1 MSTNL
6 AFSFWAINNA
16 NSNKPSIFE
25 LILMEQLDSAF
36 YPAYEFLIQVSF
48 STSSRKRAYTTNVN
62 DDRSQVLQRRLSI
75 FRHVIKYRFESFG
88 IIMLLLQRYFLR
100 TYGSSMTEYL
110 YGLKRVPI
118 SNKVKRPDVNVALF
132 CIVAVPY
139 IARKLDEYFI
149 DEEVFLR
156 SYEDSQDRDKKNRIL
171 RLKIYR
177 LVRTFSLSACTIFKL
192 LYSINKTEFFTPLL
206 AYAGTKL
213 RRISFADIRERQRLA
228 SATSLQSGGSWTSWI
243 FQRLITGLQTS
254 LMFSAVMFKF
264 LEWYYAPSNASR
276 RERML
281 RSQGQFVP
289 PPPTM
294 PVSGLTPLRQDI
306 RMGACSLCRRPRRN
320 PAATPSG
327 IVYCYACIVPYVRQN
342 GRDPISGIPC
352 SESEIRRLI

>member
-1 MSTNL
+1 
-6 AFSFWAINNA
+6 
-16 NSNKPSIFE
+16 
-25 LILMEQLDSAF
+25 
-36 YPAYEFLIQVSF
+36 
-48 STSSRKRAYTTNVN
+48 
-62 DDRSQVLQRRLSI
+62 
-75 FRHVIKYRFESFG
+75 
-88 IIMLLLQRYFLR
+88 MLLLQRYFLR

-118 SNKVKRPDVNVALF
+118 SNDKKRPDVNVALF

-156 SYEDSQDRDKKNRIL
+156 SYEDSQDREKKNRIL

-177 LVRTFSLSACTIFKL
+177 FVRTFSLSACTIFKL

-228 SATSLQSGGSWTSWI
+228 SAASLQSGGPWTSWI

-320 PAATPSG
+320 PAATSSG

-342 GRDPISGIPC
+342 GKDPISGIPC